1 MTKLNIKK
9 MLNDFPT
16 FEEHIQQEL
25 KNKET
30 QKEYLKLHLEDYSK
44 DGDYV
49 VFFKALER
57 VVKARTSVSQLARD
71 LEMNR
76 SNLSNILKGK
86 VQPSF
91 DTTIKILRGLGAE
104 IEVKFG

>member
-1 MTKLNIKK
+1 M
-9 MLNDFPT
+9 
-16 FEEHIQQEL
+16 
-25 KNKET
+25 
-30 QKEYLKLHLEDYSK
+30 
-44 DGDYV
+44 
-49 VFFKALER
+49 
-57 VVKARTSVSQLARD
+57 KARTTVSQLAKD

-104 IEVKFG
+104 IEVKFA